1 MGGAPHCREVK
12 FEKQVF
18 QTANLFPAISERRDS
33 ALRNHKVCAE
43 RERKVITATRNFENH
58 IANNYSSGHFFSLPN
73 AIFSLGLTASELAVY
88 SYLLYCEDRET
99 YQCYPS
105 YKRIGQAISLSQ
117 NTIAKCV
124 WALEDK
130 GLITTEPTK
139 ISTANGM
146 PRNGTLL
153 YTIRPIQEAVD
164 FRNGQQLAIARNE
177 TEMRKHAQR
186 LEKHHGVQQ
195 AVQPL

>member
-1 MGGAPHCREVK
+1 MK

-33 ALRNHKVCAE
+33 ASRNHNVCAE
-43 RERKVITATRNFENH
+43 RERKVITTTRNFAKH
-58 IANNYSSGHFFSLPN
+58 IASGHPSGHFFPLPN

-105 YKRIGQAISLSQ
+105 YKKIGQAISLSP

-124 WALEDK
+124 QALEDK
-130 GLITTEPTK
+130 ELITTEPTK
-139 ISTANGM
+139 ISTAIGK
-146 PRNGTLL
+146 PCNGTSG
-153 YTIRPIQEAVD
+153 I
-164 FRNGQQLAIARNE
+164 G
-177 TEMRKHAQR
+177 
-186 LEKHHGVQQ
+186 
-195 AVQPL
+195 